1 MSGLALTLLTP
12 LVVGPLTFLAM
23 QGLKATNALIDAQS
37 PTVKRFLVALIAAA
51 LTSIGAALG
60 VNIEC
65 DPDAAVSCLAT
76 LDKEAVKAIVAAIV
90 AFAVHALK
98 NVKKG

>member
-1 MSGLALTLLTP
+1 MTGLALTLLTP
-12 LVVGPLTFLAM
+12 IIVGPLTFLAM
-23 QGLKATNALIDAQS
+23 QGLKATNALVDAQS
-37 PTVKRFLVALIAAA
+37 PTVKRFLVALIAAS
-51 LTSIGAALG
+51 LTSVAAVLG

-65 DPDAAVSCLAT
+65 DAEAATSCLAT
-76 LDKEAVKAIVAAIV
+76 LDKESVKALVAAIV